1 MSIGDKEFLPLKTFL
16 QKHAKAFQ
24 QQSLARTYVVV
35 DPARNSKI
43 VAFITLISGEVQ
55 TDKEHALIDGDLG
68 YTYTA
73 YPAIKVARLAVVS
86 NYRRSAIGRT
96 LIDFA
101 LGTVKSR
108 ICPVVGCRFIVV
120 DAKKASVPFYDRC
133 GFTMLDTEENRARSE
148 PVMFIDLHKIE
159 I

>member
-1 MSIGDKEFLPLKTFL
+1 MSEDEVQLELRLLESGDRVTGLSIGDKEFLPLKTFL

-101 LGTVKSR
+101 LGTSNREFAQLLDVALLWSTRKRPLYHST
-108 ICPVVGCRFIVV
+108 IV
-120 DAKKASVPFYDRC
+120 AALRC
-133 GFTMLDTEENRARSE
+133 
-148 PVMFIDLHKIE
+148 
-159 I
+159 